1 LNSCR
6 KMAIPISSLFNVY
19 VWQMKCSCRK
29 KQARIMRILKIYAGD
44 FQMTVVLVGG
54 MKANRISIVD
64 LWWNFP
70 VVINSPG
77 NSESCGMPQIVVK
90 FRNVDVRSDDDS
102 AKKSDSEE
110 MTCSWNDVPEL
121 SNEIDENVFYCMT
134 VNNIYFRNG
143 GLLQTFLSYCFHSQ
157 LMKGLRSMDCR
168 ILTKAQSCIVPAI
181 CAGKNAVFHFPKGS
195 GRLVGFLTPILNW
208 ILNQKNAK
216 GQRSNEMNPQAV
228 IVAPSINVAS
238 AIFHCCLDLAIC
250 TDLVIRCAMS
260 SVCWKLL
267 GSHPELGCD
276 VLIGTPEGLHKFRNR
291 NCSFM
296 DNCRFLVV
304 MQAPDIFFAFKNQMT
319 ALLCDFPKDNTN
331 VFFFSAKYTDLLH
344 SFYRKKIDSDLV
356 FLPSQAE

>member
-6 KMAIPISSLFNVY
+6 KMANEMQLSKETGENNENSQNLCWRLPDD
-19 VWQMKCSCRK
+19 CRVSGWYEGESDINC
-29 KQARIMRILKIYAGD
+29 R
-44 FQMTVVLVGG
+44 
-54 MKANRISIVD
+54 
-64 LWWNFP
+64 P
-70 VVINSPG
+70 VVELPSFNSPG